1 MSTLLAPTREL
12 ASHIQEESKKFTYC
26 TGIAS
31 IVVYGGAKVREQL
44 RQIKCGCDFLVA
56 TPVRLVDLIEQGRL
70 DMSQVTFLCLDEA
83 DRMLDMGFEPQ
94 IWRIVEQEGMPAPP
108 ERKMMLF
115 LETFPLNIQRLA
127 SDF

>member
-1 MSTLLAPTREL
+1 MSTLLAPTRKL
-12 ASHIQEESKKFTYC
+12 ASQIQEEAKNFTYC

-56 TPVRLVDLIEQGRL
+56 TPGRLINLIGRGRL

-83 DRMLDMGFEPQ
+83 GRMFDMGFDPQ
-94 IWRIVEQEGMPAPP
+94 IQRIV
-108 ERKMMLF
+108 
-115 LETFPLNIQRLA
+115 
-127 SDF
+127 